1 MFELYSKSDA
11 LPASSVNL
19 EQALRIPF
27 GVASPLW
34 LFIGGAATVG
44 VAYWWATQW
53 LRPVKVEA
61 FLPAKAESLL
71 SAPVGGEAGPF
82 AGAAMLAAAEEVE
95 QVVAEAFTQTIDPLI
110 DAPEVAPEPASSAS
124 EPGPVVEIPSEVAP
138 APSPGEGGELA
149 RGLPPA
155 GGRRGRGPPAT
166 PET

>member
-11 LPASSVNL
+11 LPAPSVNL

-34 LFIGGAATVG
+34 LFVGGAASAG

-53 LRPVKVEA
+53 LRPVNLEA
-61 FLPAKAESLL
+61 LLPAKADSLL
-71 SAPVGGEAGPF
+71 STPVGGEAAPF

-95 QVVAEAFTQTIDPLI
+95 QVAFTQTIDPLI
-110 DAPEVAPEPASSAS
+110 DAPEVAPEPASFVS
-124 EPGPVVEIPSEVAP
+124 EPGLVVEIASEVALS
-138 APSPGEGGELA
+138 PSAGDGGEPA

-166 PET
+166 SEA